1 VRETKGADGIKKQC
15 LDVVMVLTDLNYYYN
30 TRARIIH
37 PANNP
42 TSKPIIAPVDGFEV
56 VVVCD
61 TVIVRAAVVFAANVV
76 VAAVE
81 FVPDLVVFAVVIAVA
96 VEEVAADGTTVPPPA
111 FSQGAITH

>member
-1 VRETKGADGIKKQC
+1 MMG
-15 LDVVMVLTDLNYYYN
+15 LTDLHYYYN

-42 TSKPIIAPVDGFEV
+42 TSKLIIAPIDGFEV
-56 VVVCD
+56 AVVCD

-81 FVPDLVVFAVVIAVA
+81 FVPDLVVFAVELEVIAVA
-96 VEEVAADGTTVPPPA
+96 VEEAAADGTTVPPPA